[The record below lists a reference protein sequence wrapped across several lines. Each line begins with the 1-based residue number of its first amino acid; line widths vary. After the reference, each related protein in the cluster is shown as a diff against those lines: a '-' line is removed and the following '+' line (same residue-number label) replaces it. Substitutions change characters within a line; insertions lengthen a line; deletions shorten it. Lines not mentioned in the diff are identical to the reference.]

1 MFRLSD
7 KLARLEDRISGRW
20 GKKLDR
26 FFDRRKGKWKFYIP
40 LGLFC
45 WYFYGMLI
53 NSVHLGIKST
63 FNANRRSGGL
73 HLGRQPIPQSAGR
86 LYPHSLGV
94 TQSALSFV
102 SSPKGLHLVFR
113 LQVIRDKRGFDIL
126 PDGTHG
132 TSGFMSKKEQ
142 EKILLTGPISSCPGR
157 FSQAEG

>member
-63 FNANRRSGGL
+63 FNATGDPVGSIWVVNPFRNLLAVFTPTFFPMAHTVPPASCPRKNRR
-73 HLGRQPIPQSAGR
+73 
-86 LYPHSLGV
+86 
-94 TQSALSFV
+94 
-102 SSPKGLHLVFR
+102 
-113 LQVIRDKRGFDIL
+113 
-126 PDGTHG
+126 
-132 TSGFMSKKEQ
+132 
-142 EKILLTGPISSCPGR
+142 R
-157 FSQAEG
+157 FC

>member
-63 FNANRRSGGL
+63 FNATGDPVGL

-86 LYPHSLGV
+86 LYPHRPGRHGSRLYPF
-94 TQSALSFV
+94 LSHHQ
-102 SSPKGLHLVFR
+102 KGLHLVFR
-113 LQVIRDKRGFDIL
+113 LQVY
-126 PDGTHG
+126 
-132 TSGFMSKKEQ
+132 
-142 EKILLTGPISSCPGR
+142 PGQTR
-157 FSQAEG
+157 L

>member
-63 FNANRRSGGL
+63 FNATGDPVGSIWVVNPFRNL
-73 HLGRQPIPQSAGR
+73 LAGASR
-86 LYPHSLGV
+86 
-94 TQSALSFV
+94 QSALSFFV
-102 SSPKGLHLVFR
+102 SSPKR
-113 LQVIRDKRGFDIL
+113 A
-126 PDGTHG
+126 
-132 TSGFMSKKEQ
+132 TSGFPATS
-142 EKILLTGPISSCPGR
+142 LSGTNAALTFFPMAHTVPPASCPRKNRRR
-157 FSQAEG
+157 FC

>member
-63 FNANRRSGGL
+63 FNATGDPVGSIWVVNPFRNLLAVFTPTG
-73 HLGRQPIPQSAGR
+73 
-86 LYPHSLGV
+86 LGV
-94 TQSALSFV
+94 TQSALSFFV
-102 SSPKGLHLVFR
+102 SSPKR
-113 LQVIRDKRGFDIL
+113 A
-126 PDGTHG
+126 
-132 TSGFMSKKEQ
+132 TSGFPATS
-142 EKILLTGPISSCPGR
+142 LSGTNAALTFFPMAHTVPPASCPRKNRRR
-157 FSQAEG
+157 FC

>member
-63 FNANRRSGGL
+63 FNATGDPVGSIWVVNPFRNL
-73 HLGRQPIPQSAGR
+73 LAVFTPQAWASR
-86 LYPHSLGV
+86 
-94 TQSALSFV
+94 QSALSFL
-102 SSPKGLHLVFR
+102 SHHQKGLHLVFR
-113 LQVIRDKRGFDIL
+113 LQVY
-126 PDGTHG
+126 
-132 TSGFMSKKEQ
+132 
-142 EKILLTGPISSCPGR
+142 PGQTR
-157 FSQAEG
+157 L